1 MSAVWLSLVAAAT
14 YGLSD
19 FVGGSVS
26 RRTSAWAVA
35 LTAQVGALVV
45 VLVLA
50 ATAGGRPDT
59 TDLAW
64 GLLAGIGN
72 GTGAAFLYRGLGSG
86 RMGVV
91 APVSGVGAVAL
102 PVVVGLLLGER
113 PGPLVWT
120 GLLAAVPAIWLVTR
134 EPAASGDAGVEAAV
148 APTAAGLRDGALA
161 GLGFGTLFVALSRV
175 TPEAGFWPLALN
187 QAVAVLVV
195 LAVATALRASWVP
208 PRACVPLGLTAGVL
222 AAASTAVFLLATRTG
237 YLAVTAVITSLYPA
251 FTVVLAALALREP
264 VHRVQGVGLGLCAAA
279 VVLVA
284 LG

>member
-50 ATAGGRPDT
+50 AATGGRPDG

-64 GLLAGIGN
+64 GLLAGVGN

-113 PGPLVWT
+113 PGPLVWA
-120 GLLAAVPAIWLVTR
+120 GLVAAVPAIWLVTR
-134 EPAASGDAGVEAAV
+134 EPGGTGGAEGAA

-264 VHRVQGVGLGLCAAA
+264 VHRVQGVGLGLCAVA